1 MSRRKRKNKDPLP
14 GNFPRWLR
22 DTLVIIL
29 ALGVGVGAGHYFTIW
44 NEERIA
50 EVDPSSE
57 TVVEKIKK
65 AVADGEIPAIDE
77 KTIEEVA
84 DGPPT
89 GSEDIAMTEAV
100 LEKVDSEQPLVPEDG
115 TPENP
120 VVMNPPAEAT
130 GGLGDPDERVAD
142 ADGIAP
148 EAAVE
153 SCAEFLV
160 GELGDD
166 MRLKLKEGPVKAG
179 FTVEFDGLLNPYS
192 LITTTRM
199 PEDSFDIVVLLEEEG
214 EPKRSF
220 VMDADHGKVAQGKG
234 TTLSWKAPAQP
245 GIYCVKVLE
254 EDTENK
260 MCFHVAVLHPWDGES
275 EKLNGYPIGNYQ
287 DKPYRDNPRYKKPR
301 GFIEVTEEN
310 KDTWISPHL
319 QLSQFVC
326 KQKADYP
333 KYMLIDPRLL
343 LKLEGVVEELE
354 KSGRNASHLYISSGY
369 RTPAYN
375 KALGNKTSYSRHLYG
390 DAADMF
396 VDNNQDGRID
406 DLDFSG
412 SINDGDARFI
422 QEKVQNVTASRRY
435 LLGGLGFYS
444 SASYRNP
451 FIHIDT
457 RGYSARWSK

>member
-1 MSRRKRKNKDPLP
+1 MAKKRKKKKEPLP

-22 DTLVIIL
+22 DALVIIIS
-29 ALGVGVGAGHYFTIW
+29 LGIGLGAGHYLSGW
-44 NEERIA
+44 SERRSEE
-50 EVDPSSE
+50 SSVATTE
-57 TVVEKIKK
+57 VVEKIKE
-65 AVADGEIPAIDE
+65 AVAEGEIPAIDPDIAE
-77 KTIEEVA
+77 TVA
-84 DGPPT
+84 DGPPKDA
-89 GSEDIAMTEAV
+89 EDIAMTAPVE
-100 LEKVDSEQPLVPEDG
+100 EKVDEEQPLAPVDG

-120 VVMNPPAEAT
+120 VTLNPPAEAT
-130 GGLGDPDERVAD
+130 GGLGDPQDRL
-142 ADGIAP
+142 ADGSGEAP
-148 EAAVE
+148 EAVVE

-160 GELGDD
+160 GELGED
-166 MRLKLKEGPVKAG
+166 MRLKLKDGPLKAG
-179 FTVEFDGLLNPYS
+179 FEVEFDGLINPWS

-199 PEDSFDIVVLLEEEG
+199 PEDSFDVVVLTEDEG
-214 EPKRSF
+214 DSRNF
-220 VMDADHGKVAQGKG
+220 TMDSDHGVVATGEG
-234 TTLSWKAPAQP
+234 TTLSWKAPKQP
-245 GIYCVKVLE
+245 GIYCVKILE
-254 EDTENK
+254 KDSDNK

-275 EKLNGYPIGNYQ
+275 EELNGYRIGKYQ
-287 DKPYRDNPRYKKPR
+287 DKPFRDNPRYKKPR

-310 KDTWISPHL
+310 KDMWISPHL

-354 KSGRNASHLYISSGY
+354 KSGRGCNHLYISSGY

-412 SINDGDARFI
+412 SVDDGDARFI
-422 QEKVQNVTASRRY
+422 QEKVQAVTDTHRY
-435 LLGGLGFYS
+435 LMGGLGFYS

-451 FIHIDT
+451 FIHLDT